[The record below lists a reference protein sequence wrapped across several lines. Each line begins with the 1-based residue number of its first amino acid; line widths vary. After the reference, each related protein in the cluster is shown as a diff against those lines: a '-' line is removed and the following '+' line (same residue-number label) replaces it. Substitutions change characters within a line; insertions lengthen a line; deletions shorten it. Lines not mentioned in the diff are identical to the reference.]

1 MLKVTPKVPLTL
13 STQRPSHN
21 VKLAEPHW
29 LLCKDQA
36 TMIMGADVCHGVAGI
51 SVAGVVGST
60 DPECFEARPR
70 RVEEPLIRLEN

>member
-13 STQRPSHN
+13 TTQRPAHN
-21 VKLAEPHW
+21 VTLSEPHW
-29 LLCKDQA
+29 LLRKEQA

-60 DPECFEARPR
+60 DPECFETRPR
-70 RVEEPLIRLEN
+70 RVEEPWICLEN